1 MHSKILALVIFLIIT
16 IILIGKGRELH
27 ISANQCQL
35 SDPQALGANSI
46 PRLVTEVSL
55 FLSLS
60 LSVPEMV
67 PDPGKTVWEVNPEK
81 GI

>member
-1 MHSKILALVIFLIIT
+1 MTFIIIT

-46 PRLVTEVSL
+46 PRLVAEV
-55 FLSLS
+55 SLS

-67 PDPGKTVWEVNPEK
+67 PAPGKTVWEVNPEK